1 MGLFH
6 AAFCA
11 DSLHGSVCET
21 EQVFGAGNAFLLYIL
36 ADRKP
41 VLLLEVFCQII
52 FVNVNHLCK
61 GVE

>member
-6 AAFCA
+6 AAFRA
-11 DSLHGSVCET
+11 DSLYGAVCKT

-36 ADRKP
+36 ADCKP
-41 VLLLEVFCQII
+41 ILLLEGFCQII